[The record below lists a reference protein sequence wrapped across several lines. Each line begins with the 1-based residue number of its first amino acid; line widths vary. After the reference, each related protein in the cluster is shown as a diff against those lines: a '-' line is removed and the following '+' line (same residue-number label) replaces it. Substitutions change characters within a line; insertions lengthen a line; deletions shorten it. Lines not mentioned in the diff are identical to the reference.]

1 MITPRQ
7 ELTSLF
13 DVELGALS
21 EIEKFI
27 DANISDRRV
36 EMPRGEMRGVVL
48 WFLGGRATKA
58 FRAIILLCGQG
69 YGTEAVILARTLL
82 ETVLSMLFIAEANS
96 EKRAKAYVDHDWK
109 FRERFVKSTGQLP
122 ELLNK
127 VSPETLAEN
136 EQHIKQQARAA
147 REEHGFENGT
157 GALCWTGQ
165 SVAALG
171 DRFGMSF
178 HTRAF
183 YPMSAQHAHVLAGA
197 ASEFIRPVPGGGVG
211 WESGPSVSYV
221 PETAVTACDLMISA
235 LKVLN
240 EQFNFGL
247 KVEISELDTHL
258 ATRLKGRTPHKHQP

>member
-1 MITPRQ
+1 MVEPRK
-7 ELTSLF
+7 ELIALF
-13 DVELGALS
+13 DVELGALA
-21 EIEKFI
+21 EVETFI
-27 DANISDRRV
+27 DANVSDRSI
-36 EMPRGEMRGVVL
+36 ETLRGEMHGIVL

-82 ETVLSMLFIAEANS
+82 EITLSMLFIAEADS

-109 FRERFVKSTGQLP
+109 FKERFVRSTGQLP
-122 ELLNK
+122 EILSK
-127 VSPETLAEN
+127 ISPELFAEN
-136 EQHIKQQARAA
+136 EEHIKQQAQAA
-147 REEHGFENGT
+147 KEEHGFENNT

-171 DRFGMSF
+171 DRFSMSF

-197 ASEFIRPVPGGGVG
+197 ASEFVRFVPGGGVG
-211 WESGPSVSYV
+211 WESGPSVNYV
-221 PETAVTACDLMISA
+221 PETAVTACDLMISV

-240 EQFNFGL
+240 EQFKFGL
-247 KVEISELDTHL
+247 DAGISELDTGL
-258 ATRLKGRTPHKHQP
+258 AKKLKGRKHA